1 MAAIRPASPSDAA
14 ALSALASRIFTE
26 TFGTLYAPE
35 DLAQFLNETFG
46 PGGLPA
52 QIGDP
57 VFAIRVAE
65 ASGALVGFI
74 KTGPVAFPG
83 DWGSDTTELHQLY
96 VAAEAQG
103 SGVAQAL
110 IDWALDHAR
119 DEGYS
124 RIVLSVFVDNIRAQ
138 RFYARNGFVEIG
150 RYAFRVGNHVDDDRI
165 WARAL

>member
-1 MAAIRPASPSDAA
+1 MAEIRPAQPSDAA
-14 ALSALASRIFTE
+14 ALSALASRVFTE

-35 DLAQFLNETFG
+35 DLAQFLDETFG
-46 PGGLPA
+46 PMGLPA

-57 VFAIRVAE
+57 DYAIRVAE
-65 ASGALVGFI
+65 ADGALLGFV

-83 DWGSDTTELHQLY
+83 EWGSDTTELHQLY

-103 SGVAQAL
+103 TGVAKTL

-119 DEGYS
+119 GKGYS

-138 RFYARNGFVEIG
+138 RFYARYGFAEIG
-150 RYAFRVGNHVDDDRI
+150 RYAFRVGNQIDDDRI
-165 WARAL
+165 WARDL